1 MPRSKTR
8 ARLRAARSP
17 VRNPKDPMDDD
28 SGRTPERMN
37 ALRCDIRRRL
47 RQAAASR
54 AAAEA
59 RRNLSSRSDEER

>member
-17 VRNPKDPMDDD
+17 VRNPKDPMDD

-37 ALRCDIRRRL
+37 ALRRDIRRRL